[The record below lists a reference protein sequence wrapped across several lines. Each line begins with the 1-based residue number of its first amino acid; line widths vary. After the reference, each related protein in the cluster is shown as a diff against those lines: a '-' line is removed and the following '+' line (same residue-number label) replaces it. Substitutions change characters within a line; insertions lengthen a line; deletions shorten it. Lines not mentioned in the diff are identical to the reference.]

1 MRSPALAVL
10 LLCACAK
17 AAPAPDVELAPPA
30 SGFQLGTEAF
40 DVPAASEVQ
49 RCYFFAVPAAP
60 DGGSDDPVWI
70 GEVIAA
76 INPGS
81 HHMNVFRVKTI
92 VNLDGDPG
100 TMIDG
105 GECWVSS
112 NWADWPLVMNSQQS
126 IPGQN
131 VVDWTL
137 PSGVAQKFLPGEK
150 LMLQTHYVNASTQV
164 TPGRGK
170 VLVNFVAEPGDSSLL
185 ELGTVFATD
194 QNIKICPGDT
204 DKSFSATCRFATQPV
219 TIIAANGH
227 FHSRGVEFD
236 MSTVDADNNPLQAF
250 YKSTQWA
257 DPVFIRDLM
266 VPVPVN
272 GGVGYTC
279 TYTLAADACCDP
291 NQDCCC
297 TFGPHVE
304 TQEHCNAFVY
314 YYPKLEDTTC
324 F

>member
-1 MRSPALAVL
+1 MRLPVLAL
-10 LLCACAK
+10 LLVCACSRAT
-17 AAPAPDVELAPPA
+17 PDPDVEMAPPA

-60 DGGSDDPVWI
+60 DGGSADPVWI

-137 PSGVAQKFLPGEK
+137 PGGVAQHPRCGLAAKRL
-150 LMLQTHYVNASTQV
+150 LAASGV
-164 TPGRGK
+164 
-170 VLVNFVAEPGDSSLL
+170 VAHLDPLD
-185 ELGTVFATD
+185 LG
-194 QNIKICPGDT
+194 
-204 DKSFSATCRFATQPV
+204 
-219 TIIAANGH
+219 
-227 FHSRGVEFD
+227 
-236 MSTVDADNNPLQAF
+236 NPLLQAPMHRLDDALLSGSPPHVGLVGGHDECVARGLERTAAF
-250 YKSTQWA
+250 G
-257 DPVFIRDLM
+257 DPVKEPEVLKPAGWVGLA
-266 VPVPVN
+266 VPHHLDVQGAV
-272 GGVGYTC
+272 
-279 TYTLAADACCDP
+279 A
-291 NQDCCC
+291 
-297 TFGPHVE
+297 VE
-304 TQEHCNAFVY
+304 EHCRPQRHGAR
-314 YYPKLEDTTC
+314 PWRPPTPTWSG
-324 F
+324 